1 MEHGP
6 KAVLAI
12 ENHSSF
18 GKDELF
24 DNLLDRSWLRLD
36 EFEEE
41 KHSLANKDST
51 HISLICSVTLDLT
64 DVVEDL

>member
-12 ENHSSF
+12 ENHSSL

-24 DNLLDRSWLRLD
+24 NNLLDRSWLGLD
-36 EFEEE
+36 EYEEE
-41 KHSLANKDST
+41 M
-51 HISLICSVTLDLT
+51 
-64 DVVEDL
+64 